1 MKKILGLALLIFT
14 SFVIY
19 NCSDN
24 KCNQSVDVN
33 LKAEVII
40 KDTILI
46 NSKFIEELSVFSPDW
61 LDSVH
66 YNSSGYLLEL
76 SPFSDT
82 TAFVFTSQGFLD
94 TVWVLSERQLV
105 LLSQEC
111 GFVNNFVIDSVWYS
125 TNNIDSLEL
134 INKNL
139 TAQIDGH
146 FKIYF

>member
-1 MKKILGLALLIFT
+1 MKKIQRLALLILSF
-14 SFVIY
+14 FVIY

-40 KDTILI
+40 KDMSLI
-46 NSKFIEELSVFSPDW
+46 NSEFIKDLSVFSPDW
-61 LDSVH
+61 IDSVH

-82 TAFVFTSQGFLD
+82 SIFIFTSQGFLD
-94 TVWVLSERQLV
+94 TVWVLSNRQLV

-111 GFVNNFVIDSVWYS
+111 GFVNNFAIDSVWYS

-139 TAQIDGH
+139 TAQNDGH

>member
-1 MKKILGLALLIFT
+1 MKKIWRFALLIFS
-14 SFVIY
+14 SFVVY

-40 KDTILI
+40 KDTSLI
-46 NSKFIEELSVFSPDW
+46 NSEFIKDLSVFSPDW
-61 LDSVH
+61 IDSIH

-82 TAFVFTSQGFLD
+82 SIFIFTSQGFLD
-94 TVWVLSERQLV
+94 TVWVLSNRQLV

-111 GFVNNFVIDSVWYS
+111 GFVNNFAIDSVWYS

-139 TAQIDGH
+139 TAQNDGH

>member
-1 MKKILGLALLIFT
+1 MKKIRRLALLILS

-40 KDTILI
+40 KDTVLI
-46 NSKFIEELSVFSPDW
+46 NSEFIKSLSIFSPDW

-82 TAFVFTSQGFLD
+82 TTFIFTSQGYLD
-94 TVWVLSERQLV
+94 TLWVLSDRQLV

-139 TAQIDGH
+139 TAQSDGH